1 MSDYPA
7 YDSEKNYSDYK
18 QSLELDPAALLKKIT
33 AIEIRLGIIDEQLKA
48 LWQLSEQMLRDKMDA
63 LIGEDLIRRQIYT
76 ILLRLKDLDQ
86 LNDGWNGWALKW
98 SSSSASIARP
108 LSAGYKLKQV
118 ADLLALVRVAIM
130 SSGNTY
136 PNAT

>member
-18 QSLELDPAALLKKIT
+18 RSLELDPAALLKKIT
-33 AIEIRLGIIDEQLKA
+33 AIEIRFGIIDEQLKA

-63 LIGEDLIRRQIYT
+63 LIGEDLIRRQIDT

-86 LNDGWNGWALKW
+86 LNDGWNG
-98 SSSSASIARP
+98 
-108 LSAGYKLKQV
+108 
-118 ADLLALVRVAIM
+118 
-130 SSGNTY
+130 
-136 PNAT
+136 

>member
-18 QSLELDPAALLKKIT
+18 RSLELDPAALLKKIT
-33 AIEIRLGIIDEQLKA
+33 AIEIRFGIIDEQLKV

-63 LIGEDLIRRQIYT
+63 LIGEDLIRRQIDT

-86 LNDGWNGWALKW
+86 LNDGWNG
-98 SSSSASIARP
+98 
-108 LSAGYKLKQV
+108 
-118 ADLLALVRVAIM
+118 
-130 SSGNTY
+130 
-136 PNAT
+136 

>member
-18 QSLELDPAALLKKIT
+18 RSLELDPAALLKKIT
-33 AIEIRLGIIDEQLKA
+33 AIEIRFGIIDEQLKV

-63 LIGEDLIRRQIYT
+63 LIGEDLIRRQIDT

-86 LNDGWNGWALKW
+86 LDDGWHG
-98 SSSSASIARP
+98 
-108 LSAGYKLKQV
+108 
-118 ADLLALVRVAIM
+118 
-130 SSGNTY
+130 
-136 PNAT
+136 

>member
-18 QSLELDPAALLKKIT
+18 RSLDPAALLKKIT
-33 AIEIRLGIIDEQLKA
+33 AIEIRFGIIDEQLKA

-63 LIGEDLIRRQIYT
+63 LIGEDLIRRQIDT

-86 LNDGWNGWALKW
+86 LNDGWNG
-98 SSSSASIARP
+98 
-108 LSAGYKLKQV
+108 
-118 ADLLALVRVAIM
+118 
-130 SSGNTY
+130 
-136 PNAT
+136 